1 MGIRARLYDAK
12 GDDRDVRLSADVVRG
27 LTDDTLL
34 WVDVAQPDTTE
45 LGELARAFDF
55 PPPILAALKAP
66 GDQARLVRAPDAI
79 LMTIL
84 AVEPRDGGEEPIPVD
99 LVASRN
105 ALVTVHAA
113 EVEALT
119 AFEAEI
125 SDEAALG
132 KLDAAAFLGALV
144 DTALVSF
151 NRQIEEIERE
161 IDKLDEVALSGDDP
175 AGFLRRVVA
184 LRRRTG
190 ALRRI
195 LVPQRETFGPL
206 SRPDFEL
213 HDELGRPWPGL
224 VERLERAIEGVER
237 ARQLLLGS
245 SDVYIARSAQRSG
258 DVMRALTVVSA
269 VLLPAVVL
277 AGIMGMN
284 FDLAFFDDPSNFWL
298 VLAAMPAL
306 AVLILAVTRFRGW
319 I

>member
-34 WVDVAQPDTTE
+34 WVDVAQPNETE
-45 LGELARAFDF
+45 LDGLARAFAF
-55 PPPILAALKAP
+55 APPILAALKAP
-66 GDQARLVRAPDAI
+66 GDQARLVRAPDSI

-84 AVEPRDGGEEPIPVD
+84 AVEPRDEGEEPIPVD
-99 LVASRN
+99 LIASRN
-105 ALVTVHAA
+105 AVVTLHAG

-119 AFEAEI
+119 AFEAEVG
-125 SDEAALG
+125 DEGALG

-161 IDKLDEVALSGDDP
+161 IDRLDEVALSGDDP

-184 LRRRTG
+184 LRRRTSV
-190 ALRRI
+190 LRRI

-237 ARQLLLGS
+237 ARQILLGS

-284 FDLAFFDDPSNFWL
+284 FDLAFFDDPRNFWL
-298 VLAAMPAL
+298 VMAAMPAL
-306 AVLILAVTRFRGW
+306 AVLTLAVARFRGW

>member
-34 WVDVAQPDTTE
+34 WVDVAQPNETE
-45 LGELARAFDF
+45 LDGLARAFDF
-55 PPPILAALKAP
+55 PSPILAALKAP
-66 GDQARLVRAPDAI
+66 GDQARLVRAPDSI

-84 AVEPRDGGEEPIPVD
+84 AVEPRDEGEEPIPVD
-99 LVASRN
+99 LIASRN
-105 ALVTVHAA
+105 AVVTLHAG

-119 AFEAEI
+119 AFEAEVG
-125 SDEAALG
+125 DEGALG

-161 IDKLDEVALSGDDP
+161 IDRLDEVALSGDDP

-184 LRRRTG
+184 LRRRTSV
-190 ALRRI
+190 LRRI

-237 ARQLLLGS
+237 ARQILLGS

-284 FDLAFFDDPSNFWL
+284 FDLAFFDDPRNFWL
-298 VLAAMPAL
+298 VMAAMPAL
-306 AVLILAVTRFRGW
+306 AVLTLAVARFRGW

>member
-12 GDDRDVRLSADVVRG
+12 GDDRDVKLNGDVVRD

-34 WVDVAQPDTTE
+34 WVDVTHPDAAA
-45 LGELARAFDF
+45 LKELARAFGF
-55 PPPILAALKAP
+55 PPPILAALSEP
-66 GDQARLVRAPDAI
+66 GDQARLVRVPDSI

-84 AVEPRDGGEEPIPVD
+84 AVEPRGAGEEPVFVD

-105 ALVTVHAA
+105 AIVTVHAGT
-113 EVEALT
+113 VEAL
-119 AFEAEI
+119 AEFEDEV
-125 SDEAALG
+125 SDVAVLG

-144 DTALVSF
+144 DTMLVSF
-151 NRQIEEIERE
+151 NRRVEDIERE
-161 IDKLDEVALSGDDP
+161 IDKLDEAAVRGDDP
-175 AGFLRRVVA
+175 TGFLERVVA
-184 LRRRTG
+184 LRRRAA
-190 ALRRI
+190 ALRRG

-224 VERLERAIEGVER
+224 VDRLERTIDGVER

-245 SDVYIARSAQRSG
+245 SDVYIARAAQRSG
-258 DVMRALTVVSA
+258 EVMRALTVVSA
-269 VLLPAVVL
+269 VLLPAIVL

-284 FDLAFFDDPSNFWL
+284 FDLPFFDDSSNFWL
-298 VLAAMPAL
+298 VIAAMPVL
-306 AVLILAVTRFRGW
+306 AVLILAVARFRHW